1 MLDFDIHKKRGDFS
15 LDLRHHCTT
24 HCTGIFGP
32 SGSGKSTLLHIIAGL
47 LVPDSGSIQLHNVTL
62 FEYNVHIPPQE
73 RSIGYV
79 RQDPLLFPHMS
90 VQENLQFAQ
99 KHTRSTP
106 KWTLSEDI
114 HMFAL
119 QAICTRKPQT
129 LSGGEKQKVALARAL
144 LASPQLLLLD
154 EPMASLDEPATQ
166 EILTQLHA
174 LKSHLP
180 MLYVSHSKER
190 IHFLCDEILYL
201 NNGVLH
207 P

>member
-1 MLDFDIHKKRGDFS
+1 
-15 LDLRHHCTT
+15 
-24 HCTGIFGP
+24 
-32 SGSGKSTLLHIIAGL
+32 
-47 LVPDSGSIQLHNVTL
+47 
-62 FEYNVHIPPQE
+62 
-73 RSIGYV
+73 
-79 RQDPLLFPHMS
+79 
-90 VQENLQFAQ
+90 
-99 KHTRSTP
+99 
-106 KWTLSEDI
+106 
-114 HMFAL
+114 MFAL

-166 EILTQLHA
+166 EILTQLHT

-207 P
+207 S